1 MKTSL
6 KSFASIVFMLCL
18 SSFCFAQAE
27 RDEYGYNI
35 NSVRP
40 IHENSKLYSQTLW
53 SRIDGREKQN
63 KPLYAKGQ
71 EITRIIIE
79 AVKAGILRP
88 FANDSLT
95 TRMSYEDFIAKLT
108 IAEAEPMELD
118 GFEESSDWETD
129 PSEVVAEP
137 VAMSNEYLPK
147 QLYLLEIK
155 EDLIFDKK
163 RSRTYRDI
171 QAITIIIPAEMNTKT
186 VDEVLATFSYKELV
200 NNVFQGNE
208 QAVWYDGEN
217 KQQHR
222 NLSEAFELQLFAS
235 HLIKFSNDQDGY
247 IQDIYGE
254 DKAAVL
260 ASMQLVHD
268 LVGKDTQMWEY

>member
-18 SSFCFAQAE
+18 SDFCFAQAE

-40 IHENSKLYSQTLW
+40 IHENSQLYSQTLW

-108 IAEAEPMELD
+108 IAEAEPTEPD
-118 GFEESSDWETD
+118 GFEEGEWETD
-129 PSEVVAEP
+129 PSEVVEP
-137 VAMSNEYLPK
+137 VAISNEYLPK

-171 QAITIIIPAEMNTKT
+171 QTITIVIPAEMNTKT

-235 HLIKFSNDQDGY
+235 HLIKFSNSQDGY

-254 DKAAVL
+254 DKAAVV